1 MSDEPTPT
9 EDFTPLYQKLIA
21 LSEAQGTI
29 DEVGEIIAQFPR
41 LYALP
46 PSPSF
51 LHHLE
56 ETQINNGVAPDKMWV
71 PELHGT
77 LIEGGFAPALFTSV
91 DFAHHIAKIN
101 NHISEG
107 TSILIQSQLTPQML
121 MARLVAGAA
130 GLIIDGGQP
139 HKVCLTAWQISRVT
153 AIANRERFAQELDLI
168 TLRNAKGEPV
178 FTTQRV
184 AQVLCYDE
192 SINSEVV
199 REFLREQFGISDITF
214 SQEPA
219 RTIVR
224 DGLAA
229 GAKQLTVNPG
239 LHTCRVY
246 SVTDMQRISTQE
258 NS

>member
-1 MSDEPTPT
+1 MSQEAEQT
-9 EDFTPLYQKLIA
+9 EDFTALYAKLIA
-21 LSEAQGTI
+21 LAAAQSTI
-29 DEVGEIIAQFPR
+29 DEVGEVIRQFPK

-46 PSPSF
+46 PSPSL

-56 ETQINNGVAPDKMWV
+56 ETQITNGVEPDKMWF

-101 NHISEG
+101 NHIPEG
-107 TSILIQSQLTPQML
+107 TAIMIQGMSTPHML

-139 HKVCLTAWQISRVT
+139 HKVCLTSWQISRIT
-153 AIANRERFAQELDLI
+153 AIANRTRFANEPDLI
-168 TLRNAKGEPV
+168 TLRNVRGEPV
-178 FTTQRV
+178 FTTQGV
-184 AQVLCYDE
+184 TQVLCFDE
-192 SINSEVV
+192 SVNSEVV
-199 REFLREQFGISDITF
+199 REFLRDNFGIKDITF

-219 RTIVR
+219 LTIIR
-224 DGLAA
+224 DGLAS

-246 SVTDMQRISTQE
+246 SAADMHIMNE
-258 NS
+258 K